1 MTNHTNGF
9 MEEYTNKG
17 NFCHSWV
24 LIPGTSLINSGFLTF
39 VYLVWLIYLFV
50 GISIVS
56 DIFME

>member
-9 MEEYTNKG
+9 MEEYTNKE